1 MNETHAAVTNAA
13 QRFEAAGFARPI
25 FTTVYALDNQ
35 CVVEDL
41 VEFSEAGGIPVVPA
55 GISFERFEEALAALQ
70 GRTFAVA
77 LRIPP
82 LEVDFGEVARVDE
95 AMTEFWREIGVEESP
110 LKNCGNLL
118 ARIAEDFR
126 ARFEAALKARP
137 IAMISTAGGFREPE
151 EDALREA
158 GVMNIGAATTLK
170 EAKVLRAARVDAV
183 LAQGAEAEGPRQNFE
198 DPDDAMTGLAVL
210 VPSIAEA
217 TGLPV
222 IAWGGVYCAA
232 QVRGLEE
239 MGAFGFV
246 VGPSTVP
253 MSARR
258 RAAVDEDVLALYPYA
273 SASDAKFT
281 RVVNGRLARIIP
293 SSIHTVLSNF
303 DEVLTEKSHPAM
315 ELILEELVAAGE
327 RRGESWL
334 NFEFADSALGRARY
348 RSASELV
355 RALSS

>member
-222 IAWGGVYCAA
+222 IAWAA
-232 QVRGLEE
+232 Q
-239 MGAFGFV
+239 
-246 VGPSTVP
+246 
-253 MSARR
+253 
-258 RAAVDEDVLALYPYA
+258 
-273 SASDAKFT
+273 
-281 RVVNGRLARIIP
+281 
-293 SSIHTVLSNF
+293 
-303 DEVLTEKSHPAM
+303 
-315 ELILEELVAAGE
+315 
-327 RRGESWL
+327 
-334 NFEFADSALGRARY
+334 
-348 RSASELV
+348 
-355 RALSS
+355 

>member
-13 QRFEAAGFARPI
+13 QRFKDAGFARPI

-55 GISFERFEEALAALQ
+55 GISFEKFEEALAALQ

-82 LEVDFGEVARVDE
+82 LRVDFSEVARIDE
-95 AMTEFWREIGVEESP
+95 AMTEFRREIGVDDSP
-110 LKNCGNLL
+110 LKESEKLL
-118 ARIAEDFR
+118 SRIAEDFH

-151 EDALREA
+151 EDALRAA
-158 GVMNIGAATTLK
+158 GVMNIGTATTIK
-170 EAKVLRAARVDAV
+170 EAKVLRAARVDAI
-183 LAQGAEAEGPRQNFE
+183 LAQGSEAEGPRQNFE

-217 TGLPV
+217 AGLPV
-222 IAWGGVYCAA
+222 VAWGGIYCAA
-232 QVRGLEE
+232 QARGLEA

-246 VGPSTVP
+246 VGPSTIP
-253 MSARR
+253 MSAAR
-258 RAAVDEDVLALYPYA
+258 RAFVDEDVLALYPYA
-273 SASDAKFT
+273 SSTDAKFT

-303 DEVLTEKSHPAM
+303 DEVLTEKSYPAM
-315 ELILEELVAAGE
+315 ELVLESLVEAGR
-327 RRGESWL
+327 RRGEAWL
-334 NFEFADSALGRARY
+334 NFEFADAALGRARY
-348 RSASELV
+348 RSPAELIE
-355 RALSS
+355 ALSS